1 MTTFYEARNELDRLQ
16 RVGADLTMMVNP
28 ADYESIGH
36 VRFVQGRRDT
46 CQTCG
51 GARFIRFPFPV
62 GHPMF
67 GRAIPCPECGLAAE
81 AD

>member
-1 MTTFYEARNELDRLQ
+1 MATFYEARNELDRLK

-36 VRFVQGRRDT
+36 KRSQEGRRDM

-51 GARFIRFPFPV
+51 GARFVRLPFPV
-62 GHPMF
+62 GHSMF
-67 GRAIPCPECGLAAE
+67 GEAIPCPTCNS
-81 AD
+81 D